1 MHSSFQSTCT
11 QFARVVP
18 AIAALALLASCSLIV
33 DDALNNAPA
42 PPGYGSPAG
51 CGYLCDGVNYARQA
65 YPGGPCECP
74 MVGGGAGVPAGGGI
88 GGFGGTVP
96 VAPCWDSTLLP
107 GSSGSCLCVD
117 GTPGSQTCEFGGVLS
132 ACVCPSD
139 SDAGAEVDA
148 GADND
153 AGSEPL

>member
-42 PPGYGSPAG
+42 QPWYGAPAG

-74 MVGGGAGVPAGGGI
+74 MFGATGGVPAGDA
-88 GGFGGTVP
+88 GGTGGMVWTTTCGP
-96 VAPCWDSTLLP
+96 AMVLP
-107 GSSGSCLCVD
+107 GSIG
-117 GTPGSQTCEFGGVLS
+117 
-132 ACVCPSD
+132 ACVCPNGD
-139 SDAGAEVDA
+139 LGTQTCDWTGNFLTCICPILFVP
-148 GADND
+148 DND
-153 AGSEPL
+153 AGSDDDAGTASF